1 MAELAIKGHKVRGK
15 EVIALLEMLGGKNE
29 SLIPYD
35 GRGTDSFYRI
45 TDDRCVVSSRFC
57 PNKKGVKYQ
66 TYTLEVFEKEFPY
79 KVGDEVRLGVSDEV
93 CITNMYW
100 DSCSDQV
107 IYEALSVNG
116 GREYDNLHAKQLSP
130 CKEQTS
136 PDKAKA
142 PTLEGEDYSEGRCG
156 YKIPEGF
163 EFDKVENDE
172 IILKPKKKALPKT
185 YKECCEVLGIDH
197 NLYLDLNHGDISGEY
212 KPNVYT
218 QNVVY
223 LFNKLYMVRVC
234 RDAYWKLAGEEMG
247 LGKPWENDFEDDDN
261 KFFISNDEGEI
272 HTGVTFH
279 SNYVLFFPTAE
290 MRDTFYEN
298 FENLINECKELL

>member
-1 MAELAIKGHKVRGK
+1 MAKLEIKGHKERGR

-29 SLIPYD
+29 PLISYGKD
-35 GRGTDSFYRI
+35 TESSYRI
-45 TDDRCVVSSRFC
+45 TDDGYIVSNRCC
-57 PNKKGVKYQ
+57 PNKNGVKNQ
-66 TYTLEVFEKEFPY
+66 TYTLEEFEKEFPY
-79 KVGDEVRLGVSDEV
+79 KVGDEVRLGASDEV

-156 YKIPEGF
+156 YKIPDGF

-185 YKECCEVLGIDH
+185 YEECCEVLGISE
-197 NLYLDLNHGDISGEY
+197 LPYM
-212 KPNVYT
+212 VYT
-218 QNVVY
+218 WNSNEDVEVV
-223 LFNKLYMVRVC
+223 LLEPQITLLLQLEKLRKIITC
-234 RDAYWKLAGEEMG
+234 RNAYWKLAGEEMG
-247 LGKPWENDFEDDDN
+247 IGKPWENDFEDDNN
-261 KFFISNDEGEI
+261 KYFISNDEGEL

-279 SNYVLFFPTAE
+279 SNYILVFSTAK
-290 MRDTFYEN
+290 MRDAFYEN
-298 FENLINECKELL
+298 FKDLINECKELL

>member
-1 MAELAIKGHKVRGK
+1 MAELAIKGHKTRGK

-35 GRGTDSFYRI
+35 GRDTDSFYRI
-45 TDDRCVVSSRFC
+45 TDDSCVVSSRFC
-57 PNKKGVKYQ
+57 PSKKGVKYQ

-79 KVGDEVRLGVSDEV
+79 KVGDEVRLGVPDEV
-93 CITNMYW
+93 RITNMYW

-142 PTLEGEDYSEGRCG
+142 PALEGQDYSEGRCS

-172 IILKPKKKALPKT
+172 IILKPKKKEFPKT
-185 YKECCEVLGIDH
+185 YEECCEVIGISRHDVEIDLPQPYQQNMF
-197 NLYLDLNHGDISGEY
+197 NL
-212 KPNVYT
+212 
-218 QNVVY
+218 
-223 LFNKLYMVRVC
+223 FKLLIC
-234 RDAYWKLAGEEMG
+234 RDAYWKLADDWSFKIGGNSQEVVYGITIWGTGIM
-247 LGKPWENDFEDDDN
+247 KDFYHKLN
-261 KFFISNDEGEI
+261 CNLIL
-272 HTGVTFH
+272 V
-279 SNYVLFFPTAE
+279 FPTEE
-290 MRDTFYEN
+290 MRDAFYEK
-298 FENLINECKELL
+298 FRDLIDECKELL

>member
-1 MAELAIKGHKVRGK
+1 MAKLEIKGHKERGR

-29 SLIPYD
+29 PLISYGKD
-35 GRGTDSFYRI
+35 TESSYRI
-45 TDDRCVVSSRFC
+45 TDDGYIVSNRCC
-57 PNKKGVKYQ
+57 PNKKGVKNQ
-66 TYTLEVFEKEFPY
+66 TYTLEEFEKEFPY
-79 KVGDEVRLGVSDEV
+79 KVGDEVRLGASDEV

-142 PTLEGEDYSEGRCG
+142 PALEGQDYSEGRCG

-163 EFDKVENDE
+163 EFDKVENGE
-172 IILKPKKKALPKT
+172 IILKPKKELPKT
-185 YKECCEVLGIDH
+185 LEKCIGLLNDKEKIGIIH
-197 NLYLDLNHGDISGEY
+197 LTGRL
-212 KPNVYT
+212 
-218 QNVVY
+218 
-223 LFNKLYMVRVC
+223 NKLLFARN
-234 RDAYWKLAGEEMG
+234 AYWKLAGEEMG
-247 LGKPWENDFEDDDN
+247 LGKPWGNDFEDDDN
-261 KFFISNDEGEI
+261 KFFISNDEGEL

-279 SNYVLFFPTAE
+279 NNYILAFPTAK
-290 MRDTFYEN
+290 MRDAFYEN
-298 FENLINECKELL
+298 FKDLINECKELL

>member
-1 MAELAIKGHKVRGK
+1 MAKLAIKGHKTRGN
-15 EVIALLEMLGGKNE
+15 EVIALLEMLGGKNRVE
-29 SLIPYD
+29 LFGD
-35 GRGTDSFYRI
+35 QDSDSYWMAC
-45 TDDRCVVSSRFC
+45 DDTIHC
-57 PNKKGVKYQ
+57 GYVKSGCGFMIL
-66 TYTLEVFEKEFPY
+66 TLEQFVEEFPY
-79 KVGDEVRLGVSDEV
+79 KVGDEVRLGVPDEV
-93 CITNMYW
+93 RITNMYW

-142 PTLEGEDYSEGRCG
+142 PALEGQDYSEGRCS

-163 EFDKVENDE
+163 EFDKVENGE
-172 IILKPKKKALPKT
+172 IILKPKKKEQPKT

-223 LFNKLYMVRVC
+223 LFNKLYMVAKTIKSIK
-234 RDAYWKLAGEEMG
+234 DY
-247 LGKPWENDFEDDDN
+247 LG
-261 KFFISNDEGEI
+261 
-272 HTGVTFH
+272 
-279 SNYVLFFPTAE
+279 
-290 MRDTFYEN
+290 
-298 FENLINECKELL
+298 

>member
-1 MAELAIKGHKVRGK
+1 MLKGEIAMARLAIKGHKERGK
-15 EVIALLEMLGGKNE
+15 EVITLLEMLGGKNE

-35 GRGTDSFYRI
+35 GRDTDSFYRI
-45 TDDRCVVSSRFC
+45 TDDSCVVSSRFC

-79 KVGDEVRLGVSDEV
+79 KVGDEARLGIPDKVR
-93 CITNMYW
+93 ITNAYW

-116 GREYDNLHAKQLSP
+116 VREYDNLHAKQLSP

-142 PTLEGEDYSEGRCG
+142 PTLEGEDYSEGRCS
-156 YKIPEGF
+156 YKIPDGF
-163 EFDKVENDE
+163 EFEKVENDE

-185 YKECCEVLGIDH
+185 YEECCDVIGISRHYVEIDLPQPYQQNMF
-197 NLYLDLNHGDISGEY
+197 NL
-212 KPNVYT
+212 
-218 QNVVY
+218 
-223 LFNKLYMVRVC
+223 FKLLIC
-234 RDAYWKLAGEEMG
+234 RDAYWKLADEWKPVHQS
-247 LGKPWENDFEDDDN
+247 GKDN
-261 KFFISNDEGEI
+261 TFYTINRFNNEI
-272 HTGVTFH
+272 IKSKTSHRH
-279 SNYVLFFPTAE
+279 SLLEFPTAE

-298 FENLINECKELL
+298 FENLINEYKELL